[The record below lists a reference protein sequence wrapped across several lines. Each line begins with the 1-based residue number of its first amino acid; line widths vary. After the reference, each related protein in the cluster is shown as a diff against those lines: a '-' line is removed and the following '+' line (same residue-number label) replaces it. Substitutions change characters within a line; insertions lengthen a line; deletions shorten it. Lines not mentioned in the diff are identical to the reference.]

1 MKGLPFFVVL
11 RDSLDLNEQEK
22 KDILLFSKTLTD
34 TSAIKNVPKHLPE
47 LTEKYAALN
56 NRKIGGEY

>member
-22 KDILLFSKTLTD
+22 KDILLFL
-34 TSAIKNVPKHLPE
+34 KNLDRYLGYKKCSEAPSRIE
-47 LTEKYAALN
+47 
-56 NRKIGGEY
+56 